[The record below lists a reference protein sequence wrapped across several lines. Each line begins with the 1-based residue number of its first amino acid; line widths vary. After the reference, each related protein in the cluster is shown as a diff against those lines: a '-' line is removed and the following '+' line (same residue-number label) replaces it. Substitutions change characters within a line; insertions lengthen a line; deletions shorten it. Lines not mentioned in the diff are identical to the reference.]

1 MESLFDPVETQ
12 PPRAAHPDTAPL
24 AARMRPTTLEEF
36 VGQEHLLGAGSAL
49 RTAIEQGRPHSMI
62 LHGPPGSGKT
72 TLARIVAAS
81 ANAAFEEL
89 SAVEAGRAEVRA
101 VIERAR
107 ERKRGDRDTIFFL
120 DEIHR
125 FNKAQQDA
133 LLPAVEEG
141 LVTLI
146 GATTENPSFEVNR
159 ALLSRTRLYELEEL
173 TETDVLVLLRRALE
187 RGECGEVEVEEE
199 AIELLAARSLGDA
212 RTALSALELACETTH
227 GTVTVEHA
235 EDALQR
241 RIVHYDKKADSHY
254 DTISAWI
261 KATRGSDPD
270 ASLYYLAVMLE
281 GGEDPRFI
289 ARRMVILASEDI
301 GNADPQ
307 ALTVATAAAAA
318 VEHAG
323 LPECQFALAQA
334 AIYLSLAPKSDA
346 AKRAIGA
353 ARGFVR
359 DHGAA
364 PPPVQLRSGGRGEGY
379 DNPHSH
385 PGHVSGQE
393 LAPAEVEGERFYKPD
408 DAEGALAERM
418 TSIRRLRKLNQ

>member
-1 MESLFDPVETQ
+1 MDSLFDPADAQINTSTPE
-12 PPRAAHPDTAPL
+12 AAPL
-24 AARMRPTTLEEF
+24 AARVRPATLDEF
-36 VGQEHLLGAGSAL
+36 VGQEHLLGHGSAL
-49 RTAIEQGRPHSMI
+49 RTAIEHGRPHSMI

-101 VIERAR
+101 VLARAR
-107 ERKRGDRDTIFFL
+107 ERRLSDRDTIFFL

-159 ALLSRTRLYELEEL
+159 ALLSRTRVYELEVL
-173 TETDVLVLLRRALE
+173 TETDVLALLRRALA
-187 RGECGEVEVEEE
+187 RGECGAVEVSEE
-199 AIELLAARSLGDA
+199 AVELLAARSLGDA
-212 RTALSALELACETTH
+212 RTALSALELACETTP

-241 RIVHYDKKADSHY
+241 RMVHYDKKADSHY

-307 ALTVATAAAAA
+307 ALGVATDAAAA

-359 DHGAA
+359 EHGAA

-385 PGHVSGQE
+385 PRHVSDQE
-393 LAPAEVEGERFYKPD
+393 LAPAGVEGERFYKPD
-408 DAEGALAERM
+408 DAEAELAARLAA
-418 TSIRRLRKLNQ
+418 IRKARGDAP

>member
-1 MESLFDPVETQ
+1 MDSLFDPAD
-12 PPRAAHPDTAPL
+12 AATDTVLSPGAPL
-24 AARMRPTTLEEF
+24 AARVRPTTLEEF
-36 VGQEHLLGAGSAL
+36 VGQEHLLHQGSAL
-49 RTAIEQGRPHSMI
+49 RTAIEQGTPHSMI

-81 ANAAFEEL
+81 ASAAFEEL
-89 SAVEAGRAEVRA
+89 SAVEAGRPEVRA
-101 VIERAR
+101 VMARAK
-107 ERKRGDRDTIFFL
+107 ERKLGGRDTIFFL

-159 ALLSRTRLYELEEL
+159 ALLSRTRLYELAEL
-173 TETDVLVLLRRALE
+173 TEENVLTLLRRALE
-187 RGECGEVEVEEE
+187 RGECGEAQVEEQ
-199 AIELLAARSLGDA
+199 AIEMLAARAGGDA
-212 RTALSALELACETTH
+212 RTALSALELACETAVD
-227 GTVTVEHA
+227 GVSVEHA

-301 GNADPQ
+301 GNADPN
-307 ALTVATAAAAA
+307 ALTVATGAAAA

-353 ARGFVR
+353 ARDFVR
-359 DHGAA
+359 EHGAS

-379 DNPHSH
+379 DSPHSH
-385 PGHVSGQE
+385 PGHLAEQE
-393 LAPAEVEGERFYKPD
+393 LAPEDVAGTRFYKPD
-408 DAEGALAERM
+408 DAESELAKRLGE
-418 TSIRRLRKLNQ
+418 IRRARGLGD